1 VQVVSTSSLA
11 PVSPPV
17 VVDPRTASR
26 HTSGS
31 LAQQR
36 PLPLPPTHISRDSS
50 VGYALA
56 TLDCHGRVAD
66 RKIMVALGWSTTT
79 ALTIRQQQG
88 LIVVGADQY
97 GAFRLTARLFLHL
110 PVAVRGWC
118 GLHSGDRVLLVARP
132 QVHQILLARL
142 NAANRIDW
150 TRTAMDGSHIDAKK
164 GVPEPARRRSTAAN
178 PVRNTTC
185 SATATAPRST
195 C

>member
-1 VQVVSTSSLA
+1 VQVVSISSLA
-11 PVSPPV
+11 PVIPPVV

-26 HTSGS
+26 HRSGS

-36 PLPLPPTHISRDSS
+36 PLPLPPTPISRDSS

-66 RKIMVALGWSTTT
+66 RKIMVALGWSTAT
-79 ALTIRQQQG
+79 ALAIRQQQG

-118 GLHSGDRVLLVARP
+118 GLHSGNRVLLAARP
-132 QVHQILLARL
+132 QQGQLIVHPPAVLDAALDELHARL
-142 NAANRIDW
+142 LEGG
-150 TRTAMDGSHIDAKK
+150 M
-164 GVPEPARRRSTAAN
+164 
-178 PVRNTTC
+178 
-185 SATATAPRST
+185 
-195 C
+195 